1 MSFSQL
7 HFLPLSLQLWPCKL
21 PKNWKF
27 IYPLHPFQRWCH
39 FWMTIALKLSK
50 TGINWQIFNTLFITY
65 STHEFELREIG
76 IRRFRS
82 KTCLSLRF
90 GIRRFK
96 NGIRRSSLRIH
107 FHPLLDTF
115 KNDLK
120 KLAIRGKPT
129 ILWFSAK
136 KLHHQTGKS
145 LRVTGKKESEKSV
158 SINPSKLRGKQG
170 CNSLGQVV

>member
-1 MSFSQL
+1 MPFASFQL
-7 HFLPLSLQLWPCKL
+7 TNLQHSFYHLLYTWI
-21 PKNWKF
+21 WA
-27 IYPLHPFQRWCH
+27 Q
-39 FWMTIALKLSK
+39 
-50 TGINWQIFNTLFITY
+50 G
-65 STHEFELREIG
+65 IG
-76 IRRFRS
+76 IWRFRS
-82 KTCLSLRF
+82 VTWLSFER

-129 ILWFSAK
+129 ILWFSTK
-136 KLHHQTGKS
+136 KLHYQTGKS

-170 CNSLGQVV
+170 CNSLGQVVHTYDRPILFAPMF